1 MDALRDSDRAEAT
14 VVDAEEETGT
24 LKLDPIAAVLME
36 IGAWFVYHYE
46 TRVEN
51 VGVHAAAK
59 QLRKQGVP
67 CEIAGLILIGK
78 ATDKK

>member
-1 MDALRDSDRAEAT
+1 MDALRGGDDPAAT
-14 VVDAEEETGT
+14 VVEPEEETGT

-46 TRVEN
+46 TRVDS